1 MQPSVHCTY
10 AVTMCTQCVVLENEN
25 KKKKKLM
32 INEKKQ
38 GLGIIYFAVVL
49 WKRGNKCAVK
59 VIFARI
65 YVSVFD
71 TNTLQGQNQ
80 EL

>member
-1 MQPSVHCTY
+1 
-10 AVTMCTQCVVLENEN
+10 MCTQCAVLENEYKN
-25 KKKKKLM
+25 YCM

-38 GLGIIYFAVVL
+38 GLGIIYFTVVL
-49 WKRGNKCAVK
+49 WKRGNKCAIK